1 MLYDEEIKVC
11 SLLETVI
18 DNHNLI
24 NKDNFDSQSDYEEAI
39 EKFAYEIEI
48 LKLIKEKFKYAFIMY

>member
-1 MLYDEEIKVC
+1 MLYYKEIKVC